1 MSEWRK
7 IWANGLPNEGRSP
20 KSGHRMAAERMQFPC
35 RWNGG
40 TIYLNLGVIWEMS
53 VKMNAGDSGRRSV
66 AFVTRFIPHYRV
78 EFLNEL
84 ENRLKTASIRLTVFA
99 DHALPQSYMAD
110 ALKEV
115 HCAVGVPNYFFGL
128 GEILSSRWA
137 RSGGAGLRPPCW
149 QPIFRRLLSF
159 DLVIVEQSNSALLN
173 YPLIARR
180 RLLAGRPKIAFWGHG
195 ENLQTHETGL
205 RRWIKNT
212 MTCQADHWFGY
223 TELSADI
230 LRRLGVND
238 DIITIVNNS
247 VDTKVIKTASV
258 MDAASKERKKSELG
272 LDHSPVAVFC
282 ARLTKIKALPFLVE
296 ACRAAREK
304 FGEFTLLV
312 IGDGHYGPWL
322 REQAKKESWIRP
334 LGPLYG
340 AEKAEVL
347 ALSDVFLLPSM
358 VGLSILD
365 SFAAGLPLVS
375 ARFANHSP
383 EIAYL
388 KDGVNGLMT
397 DATVEAYSDAIV
409 RVLSGEELRKALSAG
424 ARQSAEVYSVDAMI
438 ENFAQGI
445 EQALDLKK
453 PGQVLSAKASGTG
466 QCIS

>member
-1 MSEWRK
+1 MHASLVSNIK
-7 IWANGLPNEGRSP
+7 I
-20 KSGHRMAAERMQFPC
+20 
-35 RWNGG
+35 
-40 TIYLNLGVIWEMS
+40 
-53 VKMNAGDSGRRSV
+53 NAGDSGRRSV
-66 AFVTRFIPHYRV
+66 ASVAFVCRLIPHYRI
-78 EFLNEL
+78 EFLNGL
-84 ENRLKTASIRLTVFA
+84 EDRLKTAAIGFTVFA
-99 DHALPQSYMAD
+99 DHATPQSYLSEALEKVD
-110 ALKEV
+110 A
-115 HCAVGVPNYFFGL
+115 AVRVPNFHFGL
-128 GEILSSRWA
+128 RDFLGDRFN
-137 RSGGAGLRPPCW
+137 RSGGTSLRPPYW

-159 DLVIVEQSNSALLN
+159 DLVIVEQANSALLN

-205 RRWIKNT
+205 RRWIKTT
-212 MTCQADHWFGY
+212 MTCQVDHWFGY

-247 VDTKVIKTASV
+247 VDTKVVKTASM

-282 ARLTKIKALPFLVE
+282 TRLTKNKALPFLVE

-312 IGDGHYGPWL
+312 IGDGHHGPWL

-334 LGPLYG
+334 LGLLYG

-347 ALSDVFLLPSM
+347 ALSDVFLLPSA

-365 SFAAGLPLVS
+365 SFAAGLPLLS
-375 ARFANHSP
+375 ARFGNHGP

-397 DATVEAYSDAIV
+397 NATVEAYSDAIV

-445 EQALDLKK
+445 EQALDLK
-453 PGQVLSAKASGTG
+453 PALPR
-466 QCIS
+466 